1 MENNMGIQREIFEE
15 FVEKLGEDK
24 EFPDSVREEI
34 RNLWESG
41 EIISKEKIFEVI
53 KRGCAD
59 VCED

>member
-1 MENNMGIQREIFEE
+1 MGIQREIFEE